1 MSDSI
6 TRKQSFRE
14 NIRIYMKPKMLAMLA
29 LGFASGLPLMMVFQ
43 KLSFWLREVGIDRS
57 TITFMYW
64 ITIAYTLKWLWSPVV
79 DRITLPVIGKA
90 MGQRRSWMIVAIAGT
105 IVGLMTIGQS
115 NPVDALWVTLVGA
128 TILAYSGATLDIA
141 IDAWRIEIGETSE
154 QGHLAAVYQLGYRF
168 AIMFSGAGLAIA
180 EYYPWSVSFA
190 VMAGAMAVSGMIVI
204 FFIAEPHHA
213 ARIKREAKALHRAVA
228 DAIVEPFSQLVKR
241 LGWWILPVAAL
252 VALYRLPDFTMG
264 VMASPLYADLGYSK
278 VVVGGFQSGV
288 GPWLLIAGA
297 FLGGFSVAAFG
308 TMRTLLIGA
317 PLTFITTAA
326 YAGLASLGAP
336 DMADIIREANNGEL
350 IGVTPPPNIYLILAI
365 GADNIAGGFV
375 GTAFIAYLSNLTDPK
390 NAATQYACLSSLYAF
405 FCKFIAGFSGTISEA
420 IGYAGVFLLSA
431 AYAIPAAA
439 LIIFIL
445 WRGTIAAKGEQ
456 SFDENTVDDDP
467 EALATEPASKPAAT

>member
-1 MSDSI
+1 MTDKTRRLDSF
-6 TRKQSFRE
+6 SE
-14 NIRIYMKPKMLAMLA
+14 NIRVYMKPKMLAMLA

-79 DRITLPVIGKA
+79 DRITLPWLGKT
-90 MGQRRSWMIVAIAGT
+90 MGQRRSWMLLAIFGT
-105 IVGLMTIGQS
+105 MTGLMIIGQS
-115 NPVDALWVTLVGA
+115 QPTEALWVTLAGA
-128 TILAYSGATLDIA
+128 AILAYSGATLDIA

-168 AIMFSGAGLAIA
+168 AIMFSGVGLAIA
-180 EYYPWSVSFA
+180 EYYPWSISFA
-190 VMAGAMAVSGMIVI
+190 AMAGAMGLSAIIVI

-213 ARIKREAKALHRAVA
+213 DRIKREAKALHRAVA
-228 DAIVEPFSQLVKR
+228 DAIIEPFGQLLKR
-241 LGWWILPVAAL
+241 LGWWILPVAGL

-264 VMASPLYADLGYSK
+264 VMANPLYADLGYSK

-288 GPWLLIAGA
+288 GPWLLIVGA
-297 FLGGFSVAAFG
+297 FLGGFAVAKFG
-308 TMRTLLIGA
+308 TMRALLIGA
-317 PLTFITTAA
+317 PLTFLTTAA
-326 YAGLASLGAP
+326 YAWLANLGTP
-336 DMADIIREANNGEL
+336 DMADVIREANNGEL
-350 IGVTPPPNIYLILAI
+350 IGVTPPPNLYLILAI
-365 GADNIAGGFV
+365 GADNVAGGFV

-431 AYAIPAAA
+431 SYAIPAAV
-439 LIIFIL
+439 LICVIL
-445 WRGTIAAKGEQ
+445 WRGTIAAKGEEV
-456 SFDENTVDDDP
+456 FDTEEP
-467 EALATEPASKPAAT
+467 IEPQPEPATQPPPRPATS

>member
-1 MSDSI
+1 MTDKPKRPDSF
-6 TRKQSFRE
+6 SE

-79 DRITLPVIGKA
+79 DRITLPWLGKA
-90 MGQRRSWMIVAIAGT
+90 MGQRRSWMLLAIVGT
-105 IVGLMTIGQS
+105 MVGLMTIGQS
-115 NPVDALWVTLVGA
+115 NPKDALWVTLVGA

-168 AIMFSGAGLAIA
+168 AIMFSGVGLAIA
-180 EYYPWSVSFA
+180 EYYPWSISFA
-190 VMAGAMAVSGMIVI
+190 AMAGAMGISGVIVI
-204 FFIAEPHHA
+204 FFIVEPHHA
-213 ARIKREAKALHRAVA
+213 ARIKREAKAMHRAIA
-228 DAIVEPFSQLVKR
+228 DAIIEPFGQLIKR

-288 GPWLLIAGA
+288 GPWLLILGA
-297 FLGGFSVAAFG
+297 FLGGFSVASFG

-326 YAGLASLGAP
+326 YALLANLGTP
-336 DMADIIREANNGEL
+336 DMADVIREANNGEL
-350 IGVTPPPNIYLILAI
+350 VGVVPPPNIYLIMAI

-375 GTAFIAYLSNLTDPK
+375 GTAFIAYLSNLTDPR

-431 AYAIPAAA
+431 SYAIPAAL

-445 WRGTIAAKGEQ
+445 WRGTIASKGEEV
-456 SFDENTVDDDP
+456 FEP
-467 EALATEPASKPAAT
+467 EPTSQPPVKPATS